1 MLNWDDYNESEKI
14 QKPQQIKEAQQGS
27 TEQKVETAEENISE
41 YSPVEAGE
49 RAKQAQEAID
59 ELDTKQ
65 GEEELEGLAA
75 SKRTIRDNN
84 NEYTMSDGRKIFL
97 LADGRLVNLA
107 AAEGHPSEVMDMS
120 FANQYLALC
129 RLAKEGKDMQPIVY
143 DITTEQDQGLATTK
157 LATLGFDIDSLTH
170 EQVVYL
176 DDYNAGT

>member
-1 MLNWDDYNESEKI
+1 MN
-14 QKPQQIKEAQQGS
+14 
-27 TEQKVETAEENISE
+27 
-41 YSPVEAGE
+41 
-49 RAKQAQEAID
+49 
-59 ELDTKQ
+59 
-65 GEEELEGLAA
+65 
-75 SKRTIRDNN
+75 
-84 NEYTMSDGRKIFL
+84 DGRKIFV

-157 LATLGFDIDSLTH
+157 LATLGFDIDSLTE
-170 EQVVYL
+170 EQVAYI